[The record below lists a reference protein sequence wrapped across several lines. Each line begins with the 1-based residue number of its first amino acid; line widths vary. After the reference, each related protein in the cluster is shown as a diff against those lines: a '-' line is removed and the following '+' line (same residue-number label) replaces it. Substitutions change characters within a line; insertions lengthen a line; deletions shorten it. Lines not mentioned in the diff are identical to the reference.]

1 MGIEKRLEVA
11 EKRILQAVNETRGNN
26 SCEKNIENRINNM
39 ETKLCTE
46 IKEKQK
52 QIKVSL
58 NKQGNSTKDIKRL
71 VKARYEKERREKNI
85 ILHNIRESRADSFE
99 ECIEHD
105 SSVHKG
111 CLSSAGKSRRGCSG
125 EDILA
130 GEETR
135 ECRTRRC
142 PTTKA

>member
-1 MGIEKRLEVA
+1 MSALQVGKGIEKRLEVA
-11 EKRILQAVNETRGNN
+11 EERILQAVNETRGNN

-105 SSVHKG
+105 TAVFTKVV
-111 CLSSAGKSRRGCSG
+111 SALLGSQ
-125 EDILA
+125 
-130 GEETR
+130 EEVAV
-135 ECRTRRC
+135 E
-142 PTTKA
+142 KIF